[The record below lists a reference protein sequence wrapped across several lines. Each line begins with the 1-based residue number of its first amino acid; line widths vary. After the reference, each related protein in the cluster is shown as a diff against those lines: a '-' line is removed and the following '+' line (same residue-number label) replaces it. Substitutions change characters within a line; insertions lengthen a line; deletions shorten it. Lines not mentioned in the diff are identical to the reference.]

1 MRIRLPL
8 LCGLVLAGAL
18 FAPTAARCQQATA
31 EDASIADVCDLT
43 QSFESCLNAHVL
55 LGATKVGVE
64 EQATAATNP
73 GSKTS
78 LLDFL
83 SPLAGALGFD
93 GVSDTNGDF
102 TFDRTI
108 PLGGGARLKLGG
120 TVFAEAG
127 LFEALDQ
134 KLDEAEAGD
143 EVKVLEGD
151 IQDFDKVDFEALLSR
166 EGKAAGR
173 YYGRS
178 ADTYTSFINE
188 WQTGLVAGTGST
200 PFNTWRSG
208 PAASDAI
215 RRYKEIRQGHSD
227 LPTFFQAPIEQVLTV
242 LADPDLERR
251 LAASLA
257 TLAKDSEAFGKTVDL
272 GTVLGHLDELIA
284 NQPQA
289 YLKGTYHER
298 RHLTGPTEWSAE
310 AHYEIGLSGN
320 VNDFLTWAGNHGDT
334 CSWTRKE
341 DAVIPP
347 VECLTKY
354 MDDHPGLAAGTTT
367 EADKAEHGPRL
378 ELELKYTRTDPLHLA
393 LENGFLFD
401 LDRSEVWTG
410 SLTYG
415 RYLSA
420 IRLPHLPGLLAQ
432 PGVEAT
438 QIARLDVM
446 VGYDD
451 ATGDPMRQ
459 SRWLAH
465 ATLSQKTS
473 EKSAVSLSLVWAE
486 NPEYLGEVD
495 ENLSANLGLKWQ
507 LDSPQ

>member
-1 MRIRLPL
+1 MRIELPL
-8 LCGLVLAGAL
+8 LSSLVLAGAL
-18 FAPTAARCQQATA
+18 FVPTTGRCQQTKASS
-31 EDASIADVCDLT
+31 ASIARLCDPA
-43 QSFESCLNAHVL
+43 QSFEACLNDHIL

-83 SPLAGALGFD
+83 SPLAGAFGFN
-93 GVSDTNGDF
+93 GLSDTNGDF
-102 TFDRTI
+102 TFDRTMR
-108 PLGGGARLKLGG
+108 LGDGARLKLGG
-120 TVFAEAG
+120 TVFSDAG
-127 LFEALDQ
+127 LFEALNQ
-134 KLDEAEAGD
+134 KLDEAKAGD
-143 EVKVLEGD
+143 EIEMLEGD

-166 EGKAAGR
+166 EGTAAGK

-178 ADTYTSFINE
+178 PDTYSGFIKG
-188 WQTGLVAGTGST
+188 WQDQAVRDTGST

-208 PAASDAI
+208 SAATDAI
-215 RRYKEIRQGHSD
+215 DRYRAVRAQRND
-227 LPTFFQAPIEQVLTV
+227 LPTFFQAPIEQVLAV
-242 LADPDLERR
+242 LGDPELERQ
-251 LAASLA
+251 LAESLA
-257 TLAKDSEAFGKTVDL
+257 TLAKDYTAFAETVDL
-272 GTVLGHLDELIA
+272 GKALGHLDELIA

-298 RHLTGPTEWSAE
+298 RHLTGPTEWTAE

-320 VNDFLTWAGNHGDT
+320 FNDFLTWARKQRGNCAWGE
-334 CSWTRKE
+334 E
-341 DAVIPP
+341 DIIPP
-347 VECLTKY
+347 VDCLAKY
-354 MDDHPGLAAGTTT
+354 MDSHPQVAAGETL

-393 LENGFLFD
+393 LENGFQFD

-432 PGVEAT
+432 PGVEAA

-495 ENLSANLGLKWQ
+495 EALSTNLGLKWQ